1 MRDPDRIVVLI
12 RHSVPEVDPERPAS
26 EWALSAEG
34 INRCETL
41 ASELKRFLP
50 AILLSSP
57 ETKAIET
64 AELVGAKLGLK
75 FSIRDGLCEHRR
87 PTRFLP
93 HDEFHDNI
101 HRFFEFP
108 AGIVYGNET
117 SDQVASRI
125 ESEIRRALAI
135 SPTENVLIITHGTAM
150 TSFIRQHT
158 KADPFEIWK
167 SLDLPSY
174 VALGVPTFDIVDC
187 GGVDRGLFH
196 MTDTGVDS

>member
-1 MRDPDRIVVLI
+1 MKSPGRIVVLI
-12 RHSVPEVDPERPAS
+12 RHSGPEVDPERPAS

-57 ETKAIET
+57 ETKALKT
-64 AELVGAKLGLK
+64 AERIGLSLNIG
-75 FSIRDGLCEHRR
+75 FSVSENLREHRR

-101 HRFFEFP
+101 HRFFESP

-117 SDQVASRI
+117 SD
-125 ESEIRRALAI
+125 
-135 SPTENVLIITHGTAM
+135 
-150 TSFIRQHT
+150 
-158 KADPFEIWK
+158 
-167 SLDLPSY
+167 
-174 VALGVPTFDIVDC
+174 
-187 GGVDRGLFH
+187 
-196 MTDTGVDS
+196 